1 MSKLHKKIL
10 LYLVIFLGI
19 FYGYQY
25 LTGKSITTLPGEIVD
40 LLMHQE
46 PRTES
51 TNVHYYNDP
60 AKRVPKD

>member
-1 MSKLHKKIL
+1 MSKLQKKIM

-25 LTGKSITTLPGEIVD
+25 MTGKSITTLPGEIVD

-46 PRTES
+46 PRTKS

-60 AKRVPKD
+60 EKRVPKD